1 MIYRENYW
9 FISKTID
16 FCENFTESKMT
27 RITFYTWR
35 PKTSAL
41 SSIIKILV
49 FWPRKMA
56 KLFKPLN
63 SYKMKTRN
71 MFIIFLVND
80 SQTIP
85 PPSLQKRKFGII
97 ADSYSTP
104 SKTSRKNVSDSK
116 NVSSF
121 KVTRVCSSEFT
132 LYGLF
137 WGLFAFWGR
146 QKRSLLLKMER

>member
-27 RITFYTWR
+27 RITFYTY
-35 PKTSAL
+35 AL

-71 MFIIFLVND
+71 TFIIFLVND
-80 SQTIP
+80 SQTP
-85 PPSLQKRKFGII
+85 PPPPFKNENLGLLQIRILHLRKHREKSFPTVKMFLVLKLRG
-97 ADSYSTP
+97 
-104 SKTSRKNVSDSK
+104 
-116 NVSSF
+116 F
-121 KVTRVCSSEFT
+121 KVANLPFMDLVV
-132 LYGLF
+132 
-137 WGLFAFWGR
+137 FWGR
-146 QKRSLLLKMER
+146 EQKSLLLKIAR